1 MRKQYVSPKADAWQ
15 WKTDVPFSRSVVV
28 GDQVFVSGQQ
38 SLDSNGSV
46 RNAGDVAEQTR
57 NVFEN
62 MKESLAQVGLELGD
76 LARLNTYYVFEGSED
91 EATQYWEDM
100 TRVRLEYFPDP
111 GPAATAVRVKGMPY
125 PGQLIQIEGI
135 ALQGESR
142 KNRKRIMPE
151 GSWDW
156 SIPVPLTQGWRVDD
170 RIYVGGQISADKTGA
185 SVHAFDL
192 DAQTQAIYG
201 FIGNVLSDSGASFD
215 DLVHVKICF
224 KHHSKVSPDVSF
236 NDRIMEITTE
246 YVGEK
251 AASALTSFGVDLL
264 YPGLVLE
271 IDAMA
276 IVDPDRKRLTA
287 ENLGGRYQP
296 GMFADGVHAGEE
308 IWVSGQIALNGDGQT
323 VASGDMETQARVVIE
338 RLAKILSRGGATLD
352 DIVKVNIFLVG
363 DDSSISE
370 LFHLVSAIWSE
381 VAPNAKP
388 AMTPVRV
395 HELAHPDALIQMDC
409 IAIV

>member
-1 MRKQYVSPKADAWQ
+1 MSKQHVSPKADAWQ
-15 WKTDVPFSRSVVV
+15 WQSETPFSRSVVV

-38 SLDSNGSV
+38 SLDKDGAVLNP
-46 RNAGDVAEQTR
+46 GDIAAQTR

-76 LARLNTYYVFEGSED
+76 LVRLNTYYVFEGSED

-142 KNRKRIMPE
+142 ENRERIMPE

-156 SIPVPLTQGWRVDD
+156 SIPVPLTQGWKVGN
-170 RIYVGGQISADKTGA
+170 RIYVGGQISADENGA

-192 DAQTQAIYG
+192 DAQTRAIYG
-201 FIGNVLSDSGASFD
+201 FIGKVLSDSGASFD

-224 KHHSKVSPDVSF
+224 KHHSQVSPEVSF
-236 NDRIMEITTE
+236 NDRIMDITTE
-246 YVGEK
+246 YVSDK
-251 AASALTSFGVDLL
+251 ASSALTSFGVELL

-276 IVDPDRKRLTA
+276 IVDGDRKRLSDDT
-287 ENLGGRYQP
+287 LGGRYQP
-296 GMFADGVHAGEE
+296 DVFSDGVHAGEE
-308 IWVSGQIALNGDGQT
+308 TWVSGQIALNGDGAMLAPGDIESQT
-323 VASGDMETQARVVIE
+323 RIVIE
-338 RLAKILSRGGATLD
+338 RLSRVLGDGGATLN
-352 DIVKVNIFLVG
+352 DIVKLNVFLVG
-363 DDSSISE
+363 DDSNIAE
-370 LFHLVSAIWSE
+370 AFHRVTQVWSE
-381 VAPNAKP
+381 VAPNVKP
-388 AMTPVRV
+388 AITPVRV
-395 HELAHPDALIQMDC
+395 YELAHPDALIQMDC
-409 IAIV
+409 IAIN